1 MSSLKE
7 VYMNKAVPEVKAK
20 FGYKNIMQVPRISKI
35 VLNMGLGEAI
45 TNPKAIE
52 SAEKDLTA
60 ITGQHPVVT
69 RAKRPIAAF
78 KLRTGLPIGIMVT
91 LRGKRMNDFFERL
104 VNIVLPRIRDF
115 QGVSPDAFDGQGNY
129 ALGLK
134 EQVVFPEIDYDKI
147 EKLRGL
153 EIVIVT
159 TAANDEEGRELLK
172 SMGMPFRKN

>member
-7 VYMNKAVPEVKAK
+7 VYMNKAVPEMKAK

-129 ALGLK
+129 ALGLR

-159 TAANDEEGRELLK
+159 TAATDEEGRELLK